1 MRYETLEKKE
11 IQMAAKLT
19 ELIVLGPHLI
29 PYTGQAKGTSK
40 HITKD
45 NAKSFWEKEKVKET
59 AMKQGC
65 YIFAL
70 KNGKGFTPW
79 YVGKATKN
87 FKQEALH
94 PTKLNHYN
102 EVIFKGKK
110 GTPVVFFI
118 AKPANLKTVP
128 KKQIDDLEIFLIQS
142 AYYKNPELKNKH
154 NANEPSWS
162 ITGVVRGGKG
172 KASINA
178 KQFKL
183 MLNL

>member
-1 MRYETLEKKE
+1 
-11 IQMAAKLT
+11 MAAKST
-19 ELIVLGPHLI
+19 ELIVLGPYSI
-29 PYTGQAKGTSK
+29 PCERHAKGTSK
-40 HITKD
+40 QITNE
-45 NAKSFWEKEKVKET
+45 NAKSFWEQEKIKQV

-87 FKQEALH
+87 FKREALH
-94 PTKLNHYN
+94 PTKLIHYN
-102 EVIFKGKK
+102 EVTFKDRR
-110 GTPVVFFI
+110 GTPVFFLV
-118 AKPANLKTVP
+118 AKPANLKTIP
-128 KKQIDDLEIFLIQS
+128 KKQIDDLEIFLIQT
-142 AYYKNPELKNKH
+142 AYYKNPKLKNKQ

-162 ITGVVRGGKG
+162 IAGVVRGGKG